1 MTYMRLVE
9 LYICIYS
16 GSHPQARRA
25 PFVED
30 AAPFRQGEKPLCK
43 LLQEPNISS
52 IYIKFSMTL
61 LVWRTYIRVHHRS
74 DTRCAGPARVDKSMW
89 FRTFGPGPTDQ
100 PILHM

>member
-1 MTYMRLVE
+1 MSHSVQPNGGEAAKLA
-9 LYICIYS
+9 LC

-52 IYIKFSMTL
+52 I
-61 LVWRTYIRVHHRS
+61 
-74 DTRCAGPARVDKSMW
+74 
-89 FRTFGPGPTDQ
+89 
-100 PILHM
+100 